1 MPFLAVWN
9 MIPDPLKK
17 FVVAALIVLVLI
29 LLAISFRA
37 VSCLGHKATEG
48 GTSEKINHSNVP
60 DDSVFDSII
69 NSLPIN
75 R

>member
-1 MPFLAVWN
+1 MPFLAAWN

-17 FVVAALIVLVLI
+17 FVVALLIVLLIVL
-29 LLAISFRA
+29 LGVSFRA

-69 NSLPIN
+69 HSLPIN